1 VAKELRRSSAGG
13 GFVSI
18 AESSERRVEVDRGA
32 AGNPYRTWWSRT
44 PGDRRS
50 TQVAWNVEIQAQ
62 VAAMSQDDFTILLPE
77 GADILRGDLNV
88 YVGLHHLWRMVERY
102 KMTSPVT
109 FRVVDKRARCV
120 RSFRGTHTLEG
131 NWQLEET
138 AAAQPSPEE
147 VALELP
153 LNLNSEDAK
162 GNVLKMRVQET

>member
-1 VAKELRRSSAGG
+1 
-13 GFVSI
+13 
-18 AESSERRVEVDRGA
+18 
-32 AGNPYRTWWSRT
+32 
-44 PGDRRS
+44 
-50 TQVAWNVEIQAQ
+50 
-62 VAAMSQDDFTILLPE
+62 MSQDDFTILLPE

-102 KMTSPVT
+102 KMTSPLT
-109 FRVVDKRARCV
+109 FRVVEKRARYV